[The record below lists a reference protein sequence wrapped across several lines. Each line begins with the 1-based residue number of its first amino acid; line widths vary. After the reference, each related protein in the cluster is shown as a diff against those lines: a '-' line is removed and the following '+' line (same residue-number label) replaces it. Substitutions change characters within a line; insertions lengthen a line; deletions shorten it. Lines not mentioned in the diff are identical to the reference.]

1 MDLGGIRPRDLAD
14 GEMIITSI
22 PGGGI
27 VSHHRRSAVVP
38 KVGGSILD

>member
-1 MDLGGIRPRDLAD
+1 LIIR
-14 GEMIITSI
+14 SI

-38 KVGGSILD
+38 ADHSTIQLRI